1 MRALLQAD
9 VFIKIYGCFDNFT
22 IKLRIIEAYYHKSPS
37 SIFETQNGKRPK
49 MPVYY
54 NIGSDLKIVYIIC
67 AGLVT
72 AQELFEVVELSSLD
86 FRRETGMGTVIDM
99 MASELDFD
107 LPDMYRS
114 ISYLNEL
121 PDQGPELERQI
132 LVTPSK
138 SLYLLVDAIYSISTK
153 NTLELKV
160 VSTLQDAILSLRLS
174 DQQQEAMQFFE
185 GNKNSIRHA

>member
-1 MRALLQAD
+1 
-9 VFIKIYGCFDNFT
+9 
-22 IKLRIIEAYYHKSPS
+22 
-37 SIFETQNGKRPK
+37 

-54 NIGSDLKIVYIIC
+54 NISPDLKIVYIIC
-67 AGLVT
+67 LGLVT
-72 AQELFEVVELSSLD
+72 ARELFEAVDLSSLD

-121 PDQGPELERQI
+121 PDGGPELERQL

-138 SLYLLVDAIYSISTK
+138 SLHLLADAIHLLSTK
-153 NTLELKV
+153 NNLKLKA
-160 VSTLQDAILSLRLS
+160 VSTLQDAMFSLRLS
-174 DQQQEAMQFFE
+174 EQQQEALRFFE
-185 GNKNSIRHA
+185 ESKNSIRHA

>member
-67 AGLVT
+67 LGLVT
-72 AQELFEVVELSSLD
+72 ARELFEAVDLSSLD
-86 FRRETGMGTVIDM
+86 SRRKPGMDAVIDM
-99 MASELDFD
+99 MAGNLDFELAD
-107 LPDMYRS
+107 MYQGIRYLNALPDG
-114 ISYLNEL
+114 
-121 PDQGPELERQI
+121 GPELERQL

-138 SLYLLVDAIYSISTK
+138 SLHLLVDAIHLLSTK
-153 NTLELKV
+153 NNLKLKA
-160 VSTLQDAILSLRLS
+160 VSTLQDAMFSLRLS
-174 DQQQEAMQFFE
+174 EQQQEALRFFE
-185 GNKNSIRHA
+185 ESKNSIQHA